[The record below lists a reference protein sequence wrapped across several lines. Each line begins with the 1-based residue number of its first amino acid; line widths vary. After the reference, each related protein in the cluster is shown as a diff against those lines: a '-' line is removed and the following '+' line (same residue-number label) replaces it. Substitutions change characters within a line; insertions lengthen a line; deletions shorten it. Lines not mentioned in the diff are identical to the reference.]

1 MNAPHEF
8 ELIERDLGRAVTDSA
23 QAKRILSDALWRL
36 GQVPAFDALPRRC
49 ELLLTIASRY
59 VRQQADPMAA
69 VEPSAL
75 AAMLSQQCG
84 DAVLHRRALA
94 LQGEV
99 LFAIGSVGDAL
110 SVLSDALLAS
120 QSAGDS
126 ESEATVW
133 SALGAV
139 FLDTALYLDASE
151 CLARACEINARI
163 RPNRFEAAVASAR
176 AARCHLA
183 LRNFEAGCDAVN
195 SAVAI
200 LDRPR
205 NDDEVYSRV
214 LAEVTHTRLLL
225 EIGRLGDA
233 AERARLASSFANSC
247 SSLRAR
253 LSATLAEA
261 TVRVYA
267 GDVED
272 GLGLFHGALDH
283 AREFVPALRE
293 TLLANIQALNHL
305 GRDDEALRLH
315 LELTFLLRRTQ
326 HEVIHHGSRLL
337 SQSAPAA
344 AGRERLSAQHFLEDI
359 ALTAEI
365 RDDPTGEHAYRVA
378 RLAGLVWEALGES
391 SYTPAQI
398 EEAARLHD
406 IGKAAVADAL
416 LLKVEPPTVGERQ
429 LLNRHA
435 AMGAEMIGRSN
446 HPLRELA
453 VDIALFH
460 HESFDGSGYPEG
472 LVGGAIPTPA
482 RVVAVCD
489 AFDAMTHAKPYRP
502 PMSVADAL
510 REIDQHRGTQFD
522 PRVVD
527 ALEPLVSKL
536 QRQYPD
542 LDTYLGAASS
552 SASLRVAAMRLHG
565 ALARHSQPAP
575 QENPQPTQMQQR
587 RLIRPSG

>member
-1 MNAPHEF
+1 
-8 ELIERDLGRAVTDSA
+8 
-23 QAKRILSDALWRL
+23 
-36 GQVPAFDALPRRC
+36 
-49 ELLLTIASRY
+49 
-59 VRQQADPMAA
+59 MAA
-69 VEPSAL
+69 VEPRAL

-247 SSLRAR
+247 SSFRAR

-326 HEVIHHGSRLL
+326 HEVIHHGHRLL

-344 AGRERLSAQHFLEDI
+344 AGRERLGAKHFLEDI
-359 ALTAEI
+359 ALTAA
-365 RDDPTGEHAYRVA
+365 RFATTRPVNMPTESRVLQA
-378 RLAGLVWEALGES
+378 WCGRPSEN
-391 SYTPAQI
+391 
-398 EEAARLHD
+398 
-406 IGKAAVADAL
+406 
-416 LLKVEPPTVGERQ
+416 PPTTRRRSRRLRGCTTSARRRWPTPSC
-429 LLNRHA
+429 LRLNR
-435 AMGAEMIGRSN
+435 
-446 HPLRELA
+446 PL
-453 VDIALFH
+453 
-460 HESFDGSGYPEG
+460 
-472 LVGGAIPTPA
+472 
-482 RVVAVCD
+482 
-489 AFDAMTHAKPYRP
+489 
-502 PMSVADAL
+502 
-510 REIDQHRGTQFD
+510 
-522 PRVVD
+522 
-527 ALEPLVSKL
+527 
-536 QRQYPD
+536 
-542 LDTYLGAASS
+542 
-552 SASLRVAAMRLHG
+552 SASDNSSTGTPRW
-565 ALARHSQPAP
+565 AP
-575 QENPQPTQMQQR
+575 K
-587 RLIRPSG
+587 